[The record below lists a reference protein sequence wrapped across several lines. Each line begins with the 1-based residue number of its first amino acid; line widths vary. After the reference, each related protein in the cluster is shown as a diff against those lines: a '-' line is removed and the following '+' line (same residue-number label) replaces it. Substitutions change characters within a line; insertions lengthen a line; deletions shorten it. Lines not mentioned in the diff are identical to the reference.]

1 MERAYFMLIRF
12 NGSVTRKKNKE
23 EFGSDMLY
31 FLVVRG
37 IQLKKGK
44 REK

>member
-1 MERAYFMLIRF
+1 MAALQ
-12 NGSVTRKKNKE
+12 KNKE

-31 FLVVRG
+31 VWVVRG
-37 IQLKKGK
+37 IQKERE